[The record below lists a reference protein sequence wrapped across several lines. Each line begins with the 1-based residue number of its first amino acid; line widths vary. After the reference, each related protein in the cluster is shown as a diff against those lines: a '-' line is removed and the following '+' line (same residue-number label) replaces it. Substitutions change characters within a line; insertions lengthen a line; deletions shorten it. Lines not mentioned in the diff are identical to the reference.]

1 MFRMPRDADRWFR
14 GIADQSPLKTKFD
27 LYYLCL
33 VAGLQEVRLSSSVEK
48 TDFYEA
54 FPKEYESSRFEVLGL
69 LILAEMHR
77 EGLDFSDSDSVQS
90 VISRLISPDTP
101 SRLSTDGFDKMN
113 QYAAGGFDVL
123 GESFGERP
131 QDVYFFLLRYARLFE

>member
-14 GIADQSPLKTKFD
+14 GIADKAPLKTKFD

-33 VAGLQEVRLSSSVEK
+33 VAGLKEVRLSSSVEK
-48 TDFYEA
+48 ADFYEA

-69 LILAEMHR
+69 LISAEMHR

-101 SRLSTDGFDKMN
+101 SRLSADGFDKMN

-123 GESFGERP
+123 GETFGERP
-131 QDVYFFLLRYARLFE
+131 QDTYFFLLRYASIFD